1 MPAPVSGAAR
11 LILASA
17 SPRRRELLASLGIP
31 FEVVASDVDETLDA
45 VALPDAVA
53 RLALRK
59 ARAIA
64 ASRTAALVLGA
75 DTIVVIDGRALGK
88 PAHAADARAML
99 RALRGRT
106 HEVMTG
112 IAVLDPASGRHA
124 AETVISR
131 VTMAAYTERDI
142 EAYVATG
149 EPLDKAGAYAIQGAG
164 GALVARLEGSRSNV
178 VGLPLAA
185 AAELLRRFGVV
196 VSVPPPEA

>member
-1 MPAPVSGAAR
+1 V
-11 LILASA
+11 
-17 SPRRRELLASLGIP
+17 
-31 FEVVASDVDETLDA
+31 
-45 VALPDAVA
+45 
-53 RLALRK
+53 
-59 ARAIA
+59 A

-88 PAHAADARAML
+88 PADADDARTML

-112 IAVLDPASGRHA
+112 IAVLDAASGRHA
-124 AETVISR
+124 TETVISR

-164 GALVARLEGSRSNV
+164 GALVVRLEGSRSNV

-185 AAELLRRFGVV
+185 TAELLRRVGVA